1 MRLIV
6 LVLMATGRND
16 EKLRA
21 GIWLSQ
27 QCHDAKVMMQLIFT
41 HLVFNRSSW
50 ESFPVTGLRIHK
62 TREE

>member
-6 LVLMATGRND
+6 LVLMATGQND

-27 QCHDAKVMMQLIFT
+27 QRHDAKVMMRLVFT
-41 HLVFNRSSW
+41 HLVFRRSSW
-50 ESFPVTGLRIHK
+50 DSFPVTGLRIHK
-62 TREE
+62 TQEE